1 MKSVVC
7 FLFVLLNVIYLTPIA
22 DNGRMW
28 GGINLITLYGFIGYL
43 CLLVDKIK
51 ALNKNERLFF
61 EYVKW
66 MSWANC
72 PYILVCI
79 IRGKGYGLL
88 HTDIFAYIIG
98 IGFIAFLIHCALN
111 NKE

>member
-1 MKSVVC
+1 MKTAFC

-22 DNGRMW
+22 DNGRIW
-28 GGINLITLYGFIGYL
+28 GGINLITLYAFIGYI
-43 CLLVDKIK
+43 CMLVDKIK
-51 ALNKNERLFF
+51 TLSENERLFF

-72 PYILVCI
+72 PYILVCMI
-79 IRGKGYGLL
+79 IGKGFGIM
-88 HTDIFAYIIG
+88 HTDLFAYIIG
-98 IGFIAFLIHCALN
+98 VGFVAFLIHCALN